1 MAQRYGGQ
9 FSPQGS
15 SSQTDSPAPN
25 PFRGKKPAPATARI
39 NLLFAAPIPLAI
51 LAFFRSPAEMA
62 LSLFAVALLLGAAWL
77 TREGVKAQEAYEAR
91 SAARRPAFPR
101 KLFAAFLMGAGL
113 SVAGLASAS
122 AVSAIFIF
130 GVLGFVLHI
139 SSFGLDPMTD
149 KGADG
154 VDLFQQDRVARVVQ
168 EGESFL
174 ASMNAA
180 IKRTEDRKLI
190 AQVQDFSDVARQL
203 FRTVEEDP
211 RDLTSARKFMG
222 VYLKAASDATAK
234 FADIYN
240 RNQNQLAREDYEGLL
255 EYLGDNFAARIS
267 KLLEDNTV
275 DLDIEIEVLRERLAR
290 ENL

>member
-15 SSQTDSPAPN
+15 SSQTDAPN
-25 PFRGKKPAPATARI
+25 PFRGKKPAPARARI

-62 LSLFAVALLLGAAWL
+62 ASLLAVALLLGAAWL
-77 TREGVKAQEAYEAR
+77 TREGVAAQVAYEAR
-91 SAARRPAFPR
+91 SVARRPAFPR
-101 KLFAAFLMGAGL
+101 KLFAAILMGVGL
-113 SVAGLASAS
+113 SVAGFASAS
-122 AVSAIFIF
+122 ALSAVIIF
-130 GVLGFVLHI
+130 GVLGSILHL
-139 SSFGLDPMTD
+139 SSFGLDPMKD

-168 EGESFL
+168 EGESYL
-174 ASMNAA
+174 TSMDAA
-180 IKRTEDRKLI
+180 IKRTEDRRLI
-190 AQVQDFSDVARQL
+190 AQVQDFADVARQL

-222 VYLKAASDATAK
+222 VYLKAARDATIK

-240 RNQNQLAREDYEGLL
+240 RNQNQTAREDYEGLL